1 MRLGRIDPETTANVG
16 VLQGGR
22 ANNIVADEAYLSL
35 EARSRNRATL
45 EAQVAHM
52 KECLEE
58 AARHYGGE
66 ARIDHHR
73 DYEGYNWSLDDLPV
87 RVAAEAWRRS
97 SGSEPEFRPTG
108 GGSDANVF
116 NAGGI
121 PAVVVSCGYL
131 DAHTVNERVPV
142 ADMVAAA
149 GWAVEIARVAASR

>member
-1 MRLGRIDPETTANVG
+1 

-45 EAQVAHM
+45 QAQVEHM

-66 ARIDHHR
+66 VRVDHHR
-73 DYEGYNWSLDDLPV
+73 DYEGYNWSLEDLPV
-87 RVAAEAWRRS
+87 RIAAEAWRRS
-97 SGSEPEFRPTG
+97 SGAEPEFRPTG

-116 NAGGI
+116 NARGI

-142 ADMVAAA
+142 ADMMAAA
-149 GWAVEIARVAASR
+149 GWAVEIARVAAAG